1 MRVLFLCLLTL
12 LAIEGKAQYTNIFGK
27 YDYKDSLRFSNY
39 GRLSKK
45 FDYLNNIGASFT
57 NRSLIDKG
65 YADSAIAANIGMVPV
80 YTASNGLT
88 KVVNDFRLGGT
99 LNAATAVNAQTNE
112 LILKADDG
120 ATSTY
125 LSFLPNTGTLNTVN
139 GNDYADVSTNKA
151 GSTPYI
157 IIGAGNLFDGDHGT
171 LYIDQDVLRLSRTD
185 GLFHFKNNSINRR
198 GQLGFNIITADR
210 DYTFP
215 DASGTIALT
224 TDIPNSWN
232 LTGNSGTTDG
242 VNFIGTTDGVPLNFQ
257 VNNFRSGRIDHV
269 NANAFFG
276 YRAGQSTSS
285 SGNIAVGHLS
295 LFNTTTGGGNVA
307 VGSNA
312 MQDNI
317 GGQNNTAVGYQSLQ
331 SNTSANY
338 NTAIGSHVLFSNTTG
353 IGNTGVGYEALQ
365 SNTTGGQNSALGYGA
380 LSGNADGENNVA
392 LGYQSMIGNTSGD
405 ENIAIGVAALN
416 TNTTGTGNISI
427 GANSNVLTN
436 NLTNATAI
444 GYRSAVNQSNSL
456 VLGSINGVNFSTN
469 DTKVGIGTTTPSEKL
484 HIANGTIRIQDGN
497 EGAGKILQS
506 DANGVGSWVDAPATI
521 TASNGLTKDGNDI
534 QLGGTIIKNT
544 TITGDYTK
552 YLIIDGINSLGI
564 TTQSGISLNGGVEN
578 YLYGPFWE
586 VDGLLRAFTDFEVN
600 DSSKF
605 HGYGL
610 LDSKFN
616 YATNI
621 GISFTDRSLVDKG
634 YVDSSI
640 NNELASYPKNLITN
654 FTDVGNVG
662 TGEDNLMT
670 YSIPAGKLANDG
682 DYLEFT
688 MTLIFAANVN
698 AKEVKLYY
706 GATNFY
712 ASTAQIQNGG
722 SMEIKGTIIRTGATS
737 QRITFSQVNN
747 TTLFPDYADYTTASE
762 TLANAITLKATGE
775 ATSNNDIV
783 QKILLVKYFPGN

>member
-1 MRVLFLCLLTL
+1 MKKALEKGPAQRLSLKNKYLPLIAIVGLLLISFCAHAQFYDSTKIL
-12 LAIEGKAQYTNIFGK
+12 QDVNSYGFRWKNGKFRGPLILGNDTSKLAL
-27 YDYKDSLRFSNY
+27 KDS
-39 GRLSKK
+39 G
-45 FDYLNNIGASFT
+45 
-57 NRSLIDKG
+57 
-65 YADSAIAANIGMVPV
+65 AIAFSHG
-80 YTASNGLT
+80 
-88 KVVNDFRLGGT
+88 KFW
-99 LNAATAVNAQTNE
+99 
-112 LILKADDG
+112 
-120 ATSTY
+120 
-125 LSFLPNTGTLNTVN
+125 
-139 GNDYADVSTNKA
+139 GNDGYGWTNFLKEGDVPS
-151 GSTPYI
+151 GW
-157 IIGAGNLFDGDHGT
+157 T
-171 LYIDQDVLRLSRTD
+171 LS
-185 GLFHFKNNSINRR
+185 
-198 GQLGFNIITADR
+198 
-210 DYTFP
+210 
-215 DASGTIALT
+215 
-224 TDIPNSWN
+224 
-232 LTGNSGTTDG
+232 GNSGTTDG
-242 VNFIGTTDGVPLNFQ
+242 VNFIGTTDAVPLNFR

-295 LFNTTTGGGNVA
+295 LFSTTTGGGNVA

-338 NTAIGSHVLFSNTTG
+338 NTAIGSHVLVTNTTG
-353 IGNTGVGYEALQ
+353 NGNAGVGYEALQ
-365 SNTTGGQNSALGYGA
+365 SNTTGDQNSALGYGA
-380 LSGNADGENNVA
+380 LSGNTDGQNNVA

-521 TASNGLTKDGNDI
+521 TASNGLTKNTNDI
-534 QLGGTIIKNT
+534 QLGGLITHPT
-544 TITGDYTK
+544 TISTTDYQLAIVDTSEFGSHKLTFDTNGNIIVSGKTTSTDSAMLRVSTEDSEAMLQVHYNGDGKTNRMFVNPSGAV
-552 YLIIDGINSLGI
+552 IDGYDPVSATGVMVTISPTLAEVHDTRSVTSGLVYTSDYSAGF
-564 TTQSGISLNGGVEN
+564 TT
-578 YLYGPFWE
+578 
-586 VDGLLRAFTDFEVN
+586 
-600 DSSKF
+600 
-605 HGYGL
+605 
-610 LDSKFN
+610 
-616 YATNI
+616 
-621 GISFTDRSLVDKG
+621 RSLIDKG
-634 YVDSSI
+634 YADKKAASI
-640 NNELASYPKNLITN
+640 STN
-654 FTDVGNVG
+654 TSDVGNVG